1 MSYSNKCEQIA
12 ELLSGYADNELTQ
25 QQNQQVQVHINNC
38 ESCTEALAN
47 INMLKQAVQGTSM
60 PELEQ
65 DKIDAILNDTKSKT
79 LQTIGFSA
87 LIIGISILLAFAV
100 VMFYTDPTI
109 GLGEKLVSSL
119 IWGGLLGVFISVV
132 RQQLIARKTDKY
144 KGVKL

>member
-25 QQNQQVQVHINNC
+25 QQSQQVQVHINNC
-38 ESCTEALAN
+38 ESCTAALAN
-47 INMLKQAVQGTSM
+47 INMLKQAVKGTSM

-65 DKIDAILNDTKSKT
+65 DKIDTILNDAQSKT
-79 LQTIGFSA
+79 LQVIGFSA
-87 LIIGISILLAFAV
+87 LIVGLSIAIVFALF
-100 VMFYTDPTI
+100 MFFTAPTI
-109 GLGEKLVSSL
+109 GTGGKLVSSL
-119 IWGGLLGVFISVV
+119 IWGGLAGIFIAVV